1 MDQTF
6 VFTQGTDGG
15 GTHVVVN
22 FGVHAGREATPA
34 EVERLGHELLE
45 HADPVDVICE
55 SRYRFDSEMAAS
67 VYQVRVETGS
77 ARVPDALVEAVDAWA
92 RDCVADRRLLTP

>member
-6 VFTQGTDGG
+6 VFTQGTDDG
-15 GTHVVVN
+15 GTQVVVN

-34 EVERLGHELLE
+34 EVERLGTELLAQ
-45 HADPVDVICE
+45 ADPVDVICE
-55 SRYRFDSEMAAS
+55 NRYRFDSEMAAS

-77 ARVPDALVEAVDAWA
+77 ATAPESLVEAVEQWA
-92 RDCVADRRLLTP
+92 RDCVADRRLIVP